1 MVVAHEPIQA
11 ALPVVYSFGSA
22 LTLLYLYRK
31 PVHLDQY
38 EALRTDDDLDQEG
51 TETNIGSP
59 IPSESESNVIDQ
71 VQAQYQA
78 QRSSGM
84 TINLA
89 RLGLAAV
96 QLGLALLSI

>member
-1 MVVAHEPIQA
+1 M
-11 ALPVVYSFGSA
+11 
-22 LTLLYLYRK
+22 YLSRK

-38 EALRTDDDLDQEG
+38 EALRTDDDLDQEAS
-51 TETNIGSP
+51 ETNIGSP
-59 IPSESESNVIDQ
+59 IPSESESSVVDH

-89 RLGLAAV
+89 RLGLTA
-96 QLGLALLSI
+96 